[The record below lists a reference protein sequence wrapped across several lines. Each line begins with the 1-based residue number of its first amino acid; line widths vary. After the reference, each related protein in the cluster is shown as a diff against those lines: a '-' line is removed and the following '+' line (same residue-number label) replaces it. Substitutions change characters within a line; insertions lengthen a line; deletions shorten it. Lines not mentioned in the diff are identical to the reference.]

1 MLVGVCYGH
10 REDEVLRAEGGCLEL
25 GKLEDRRRLLA
36 ALGSGG
42 PEYYHELVNPYFI
55 SLSKQ
60 VRLCPECHSKT
71 VLEPSTGCP
80 NLAMEICTNEGCDW
94 AQGMMPPKSML
105 VPEGYGLPGG
115 KPAPGA
121 SPAPPEGYEGPSPM
135 QMVFRHNAA
144 VAAAEQARYGTG
156 APDPELEELERI
168 ESEWDERP
176 RKKAKVLKFRPK
188 GSN

>member
-1 MLVGVCYGH
+1 M
-10 REDEVLRAEGGCLEL
+10 
-25 GKLEDRRRLLA
+25 GKLERRRQLM
-36 ALGSGG
+36 GTDRPG
-42 PEYYHELVNPYFI
+42 YYSKLVNPYFI

-60 VRLCPECHSKT
+60 VRLCPECHSRT
-71 VLEPSTGCP
+71 VIEPAAKCP
-80 NLAMEICTNEGCDW
+80 NLAMEICTSEECNW
-94 AQGMMPPKSML
+94 SQGMMPPKSML

-121 SPAPPEGYEGPSPM
+121 GPTLPDDYKGPSPM

-168 ESEWDERP
+168 ESEGDEPP
-176 RKKAKVLKFRPK
+176 RRKAKVLKFRPK
-188 GSN
+188 GSS